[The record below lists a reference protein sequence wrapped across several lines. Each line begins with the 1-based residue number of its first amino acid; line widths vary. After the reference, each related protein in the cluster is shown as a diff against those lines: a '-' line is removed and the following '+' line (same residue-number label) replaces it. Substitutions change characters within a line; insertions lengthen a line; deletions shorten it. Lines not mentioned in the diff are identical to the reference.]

1 MDTTIYTNRGEE
13 VPLGVECALPY
24 YARTPLHDERI
35 SAKETFFFSRAIETL
50 GARAQL
56 FPRLRLVSD

>member
-1 MDTTIYTNRGEE
+1 MNAVTYTNRGEE

-24 YARTPLHDERI
+24 CARTSSRDEGVARKQAFPTREI
-35 SAKETFFFSRAIETL
+35 ETF
-50 GARAQL
+50 GARPQL

>member
-1 MDTTIYTNRGEE
+1 MDAAAYTNYGEE

-24 YARTPLHDERI
+24 CTGTPSQDAGI
-35 SAKETFFFSRAIETL
+35 VAKGTFSSGEIEKF
-50 GARAQL
+50 GARPRL

>member
-1 MDTTIYTNRGEE
+1 MNAVTYTNRGEE

-24 YARTPLHDERI
+24 CARTPYRDEGMAR
-35 SAKETFFFSRAIETL
+35 KEAFPSREIGAF
-50 GARAQL
+50 GARPQL